1 MMPDLR
7 RTARLFLISL
17 GVVAA
22 ALLVVGLAAGN
33 MPTGE
38 RVALAVAFT
47 GLMTLTYM
55 FPLHFAYKTKLA
67 LDTSVTFAAVL
78 LFEPGV
84 AMLISGIGT
93 ALAHLIRRQPAAQ
106 LTFNSAQSM
115 LQAALGGWLL
125 VAVDWRYGDLDFGHP
140 QALIAILGAATSVY
154 LVNCLA
160 VATIVA
166 LQTGMSLWLHWRQSL
181 SFGITEES
189 SLFALG
195 LLAAIVVD
203 VHAWAL
209 PLLVLPGFVVHL
221 SLERNIGLRQ
231 QTLDAV
237 QSLADIVDLRDPY
250 TADHSRRV
258 AVYARSL
265 AMALDLSP
273 DDVDLIEQAARVH
286 DIGKLLVDREVLT
299 KEGKLSDAD
308 WEQLKRHPV
317 TGAEILGRF
326 PQFVLAT
333 SFVRHHHEAID
344 GRGYPDGIAG
354 DEIPFGARI
363 IAVADSL
370 DAMASAR
377 PYRPALPLEVVLGE
391 FSRKRGTQWD
401 ALVVDTLLRL
411 VDEHVIELPG
421 TGSEREIYD
430 RFGQPIS
437 APAVA

>member
-1 MMPDLR
+1 M
-7 RTARLFLISL
+7 AIV
-17 GVVAA
+17 GGG
-22 ALLVVGLAAGN
+22 ALLG
-33 MPTGE
+33 
-38 RVALAVAFT
+38 
-47 GLMTLTYM
+47 
-55 FPLHFAYKTKLA
+55 
-67 LDTSVTFAAVL
+67 
-78 LFEPGV
+78 
-84 AMLISGIGT
+84 
-93 ALAHLIRRQPAAQ
+93 HLIRREPLMQGAFNGAQ
-106 LTFNSAQSM
+106 AM

-125 VAVDWRYGDLDFGHP
+125 VGIDWRYDQMDFGHP
-140 QALIAILGAATSVY
+140 HSLIAIASAASAMY

-181 SFGITEES
+181 SFGMTEEA
-189 SLFALG
+189 SLYALG

-209 PLLVLPGFVVHL
+209 PLLLLPGFVVYL

-258 AVYARSL
+258 AVYAREL

-286 DIGKLLVDREVLT
+286 DIGKLLVDREVLA
-299 KEGKLSDAD
+299 KEGKLTDDD
-308 WEQLKRHPV
+308 WAQLKQHPV

-333 SFVRHHHEAID
+333 SYVRHHHEALD
-344 GRGYPDGIAG
+344 GRGYPDGLSG
-354 DEIPFGARI
+354 EQIPLGARI

-377 PYRPALPLEVVLGE
+377 PYRPALPPDVVLGE
-391 FSRKRGTQWD
+391 FARKRGIQWD
-401 ALVVDTLLRL
+401 AQVVDTLLRL
-411 VDEHVIELPG
+411 VDEGVIVLPG
-421 TGSEREIYD
+421 AVVAPQLYD
-430 RFGQPIS
+430 RFGRRIS
-437 APAVA
+437 AQAVA